1 MEGELKKT
9 RGSNNQDV
17 KPIRIHEYDFFLIR
31 DAEVTGKDEGGAKE
45 KNEDRN
51 KSVIFFL
58 E

>member
-9 RGSNNQDV
+9 RSSYNEDV
-17 KPIRIHEYDFFLIR
+17 KPGRIQEYDFFLIR
-31 DAEVTGKDEGGAKE
+31 DEEVAGKGEGGTKE
-45 KNEDRN
+45 KNEDRS